1 MHAGARVIPAHQYQR
16 SRWANQAGW
25 TREIQAWP
33 ATGAW
38 SWRLSIAEIEG
49 PAPFS
54 LFQGVQ
60 RELVLLR
67 GEALRLRLGNDAR
80 PVELRPP
87 YGRLRFDG
95 GEAVTGEPERRCE
108 VFNLMWRPR
117 EVEATLWHRPL
128 AGAMLLFVDPGTT
141 WALHLLGGQ
150 AVIGGQVRLLGLTV
164 GDTALLGAQGR
175 RERFVVE
182 GGGEVLLARLAQ
194 PGSGAGAG
202 PAQ

>member
-1 MHAGARVIPAHQYQR
+1 M
-16 SRWANQAGW
+16 
-25 TREIQAWP
+25 
-33 ATGAW
+33 
-38 SWRLSIAEIEG
+38 
-49 PAPFS
+49 
-54 LFQGVQ
+54 
-60 RELVLLR
+60 VLLR
-67 GEALRLRLGNDAR
+67 GQELRLHLGDAR
-80 PVELRPP
+80 TVELRAPH
-87 YGRLRFDG
+87 GRLRFDG
-95 GEAVTGEPERRCE
+95 GQAVAGEPGQRCE

-150 AVIGGQVRLLGLTV
+150 AVIGGQVRLPGLTA